1 MGKYIPCKWKVKE
14 SWSSNPISDKT
25 GLKIKKIKRNKE
37 GHYIMIQESIQDEQ
51 ITIET
56 IYAPNIGAA
65 QYIRQTL
72 TDIKGEIDSNT
83 IIVGDFNTPS
93 YINGQMTKTEN

>member
-1 MGKYIPCKWKVKE
+1 
-14 SWSSNPISDKT
+14 
-25 GLKIKKIKRNKE
+25 
-37 GHYIMIQESIQDEQ
+37 MIQESIQDEQ

-72 TDIKGEIDSNT
+72 TDMKGEIPGNKYSRRL
-83 IIVGDFNTPS
+83 
-93 YINGQMTKTEN
+93 

>member
-1 MGKYIPCKWKVKE
+1 MGSKE

-72 TDIKGEIDSNT
+72 TDMKGEIPGNKYSRRL
-83 IIVGDFNTPS
+83 
-93 YINGQMTKTEN
+93 